1 MPILVYWYG
10 VTKPH
15 DYYSFVKPT
24 AFVPYEQATTSMI
37 NFASPALQKQASGKP
52 LSRHEAQRILAHEEL
67 AQDLTKDPSDRR
79 RGVVDF
85 KECYDLLDETDF
97 QVVAAAT
104 TPTFRPKQTKNEDD
118 DDDDD
123 VTSLLSLERDDD
135 NSSLGNNNNNNNTD
149 AELQRKWAKI
159 TTTDTANHN
168 PSSAATIE
176 HQTMAGS
183 KVMCVFELDDD
194 DNGDPKDETLNG
206 KSSTNIRDTNTTIRR
221 GVTEINHA
229 QAKEDGV
236 EATTNIPLDSNLK
249 NATGEVGAVTTES
262 GLSGPSGGE
271 SMGQLEPEDLEKD
284 PTSNQNMETDTST
297 DDEPHVLL
305 KRTTQERDEART
317 QCTNLQ
323 AEMDRLREQHS
334 HEKKR
339 LEKERDSALEE
350 LNKLKKKITVARN
363 VLEI

>member
-52 LSRHEAQRILAHEEL
+52 LSRHEAP
-67 AQDLTKDPSDRR
+67 KDF
-79 RGVVDF
+79 V
-85 KECYDLLDETDF
+85 TDF

-104 TPTFRPKQTKNEDD
+104 TLTSRPKQTKNNDD
-118 DDDDD
+118 EDDDDD

-176 HQTMAGS
+176 NQTMAGS
-183 KVMCVFELDDD
+183 KVLCVFELDDD

-206 KSSTNIRDTNTTIRR
+206 KSSTNIRDTNKTMRR

-229 QAKEDGV
+229 PAKEDGV
-236 EATTNIPLDSNLK
+236 EATTNTPLDSNLK
-249 NATGEVGAVTTES
+249 NAVGEAGAVTTES

-271 SMGQLEPEDLEKD
+271 SMGKLEPEVLEKD
-284 PTSNQNMETDTST
+284 GTRNQKMETD
-297 DDEPHVLL
+297 
-305 KRTTQERDEART
+305 
-317 QCTNLQ
+317 
-323 AEMDRLREQHS
+323 
-334 HEKKR
+334 
-339 LEKERDSALEE
+339 
-350 LNKLKKKITVARN
+350 
-363 VLEI
+363 